1 MLPRAITE
9 AMSMLESPANISSLP
24 GGAASAL
31 TRAGELFQIFRDGQ
45 ARTRAELAELTGLAR
60 STVAARLDA
69 LTALGLIGPAGE
81 AVSSGGRPPSRVA
94 FKPSARVVFAVD
106 VGATHLLI
114 GLTDLGGRL
123 IGERRVPADVSDG
136 PEVVLDLV
144 LEHCRQLLTES
155 GRTPEELAGVGIGV
169 PGPVEHSSGKPSNP
183 PIMPGWDRFDIP
195 AYIQRVFQTEV
206 LVDNDVNIMA
216 LGERAAHWE
225 DAQDLLFIKVA
236 TGIGSGIISGG
247 LLQRGAD
254 GTAGDLGHVRVPR
267 GEGVTCR
274 CGNEGCLEAIASGP
288 AIARSLTEAGV
299 PASGG
304 EDVLALVRA
313 PNVQAIQA
321 IRQAGRDVGDVL
333 ATCVSMLN
341 PAIIVVGGSLSV
353 AGEHLLAGV
362 REVVYGRSLPLA
374 TSRLRIVQS
383 MAAREAGVLG
393 ASRMVTDHVLS
404 AGRIDAALAAL

>member
-1 MLPRAITE
+1 
-9 AMSMLESPANISSLP
+9 MSMLQSTANGLSNGALN
-24 GGAASAL
+24 AASSL

-94 FKPSARVVFAVD
+94 FNPTARIVFAVD
-106 VGATHLLI
+106 VGATHLLVA
-114 GLTDLGGRL
+114 LTDLGGRL
-123 IGERRVPADVSDG
+123 LGERKVAADVSDG
-136 PEVVLDLV
+136 PEKVLDLV
-144 LEHCRQLLTES
+144 IRQCQELLAES
-155 GRTPEELAGVGIGV
+155 GRSAKELAGIGIGV
-169 PGPVEHSSGKPSNP
+169 PGPVEHSSGKPASP

-195 AYIQRVFQTEV
+195 SYIQRVFDTDV

-216 LGERAAHWE
+216 LGERAAHWRE
-225 DAQDLLFIKVA
+225 AQDLLFIKVA

-254 GTAGDLGHVRVPR
+254 GTAGDLGHVRVAR
-267 GEGVTCR
+267 GEGIICR

-288 AIARSLTEAGV
+288 AIARALTESGV
-299 PASGG
+299 PANNG
-304 EDVLALVRA
+304 EEILALVRA
-313 PNVQAIQA
+313 GNVQAIQVF
-321 IRQAGRDVGDVL
+321 RQAGRDVGDVL

-341 PAIIVVGGSLSV
+341 PAVVVIGGSLSA

-362 REVVYGRSLPLA
+362 REVVYARSLPLA
-374 TSRLRIVQS
+374 TSRLSIVQS
-383 MAAREAGVLG
+383 KAGAEAGVLG

-404 AGRIDAALAAL
+404 ASRIDAALALL